1 MSKVITDT
9 DTATYAF
16 TETYQD
22 HYERL
27 KASGSHY
34 MTWRR
39 MKIMRSAAIKRLN
52 AGRELSP
59 AELRGIMGDS
69 NCPFWLAEASIE
81 DILAELKVG
90 IIGKGLTAKV

>member
-1 MSKVITDT
+1 MSKTMTDT
-9 DTATYAF
+9 DTADYAF

-22 HYERL
+22 YFERL

-34 MTWRR
+34 MTRRR

-59 AELRGIMGDS
+59 AELRGMMGDS
-69 NCPFWLAEASIE
+69 NCPFWLAEASTE

-90 IIGKGLTAKV
+90 IIGRDITAKA